1 MLAGM
6 EPIELAGRLG
16 LALAMAIFIGVAFEE
31 IYKRNE
37 PANPGGIRT
46 FPMLALLGSMLF
58 LLDPKSMLAFIVG
71 IPGVAAWL
79 YARIRTAPADQIDP
93 SSLVIPTAN
102 LLAYSLGPIAIT
114 QPPWVIVA
122 ASVTAV
128 LLLEGREPLHRL
140 VRTVPREE
148 VFTLGKFL
156 ILVGLILPLVPNHPV
171 VSWTPITPLQAWL
184 ALVAI
189 STLSYISYL
198 LQRYV
203 PRTGS
208 SLLPAVLGGIY
219 SSTATTVA
227 LARQQKQ
234 SDVPDSRLSAGIV
247 TATSIMYLRI
257 GIVVAIFDGQ
267 LALLLLPA
275 LMGLFLAGAVLAAFE
290 WNRRKTSTPSKAL
303 PATNPLQLP
312 TAVTFAAMF
321 VIVTIASAW
330 VRARYG
336 QTGVLGL
343 AAIAGATD
351 VDPFVLSLAQGS
363 VMGMTPHALAAAILI
378 AAASNNA
385 LKALYAVL
393 FGSLKACG
401 RPAVLLL
408 ALAVLGI
415 VVAASYLR

>member
-31 IYKRNE
+31 IYKRNA

-58 LLDPKSMLAFIVG
+58 LLEPKSMLAFIVG

-79 YARIRTAPADQIDP
+79 YARIRTAPADATDP

-114 QPPWVIVA
+114 QPPWIIVA

-203 PRTGS
+203 PKTR

-234 SDVPDSRLSAGIV
+234 SGVPDSRLSAGIV

-275 LMGLFLAGAVLAAFE
+275 LMGLFLVGAVLAAFE
-290 WNRRKTSTPSKAL
+290 WNRRSTSTPSKAL

-321 VIVTIASAW
+321 VIVTLASAW

-336 QTGVLGL
+336 ETGVLGL

-363 VMGMTPHALAAAILI
+363 VTEMTPHALAAAILI

-415 VVAASYLR
+415 AVAAGYLR

>member
-31 IYKRNE
+31 IYKRDA
-37 PANPGGIRT
+37 PSNPGGIRT

-58 LLDPKSMLAFIVG
+58 LLEPKSMLAFIVG
-71 IPGVAAWL
+71 MPGVAAWL
-79 YARIRTAPADQIDP
+79 YARIRAAPADQTDP

-128 LLLEGREPLHRL
+128 LLLESREALHAL

-171 VSWTPITPLQAWL
+171 VSWTPITPFQAWL

-203 PRTGS
+203 PRTR

-234 SDVPDSRLSAGIV
+234 SGVPNSRLSAGIV

-257 GIVVAIFDGQ
+257 GIVVAIFNAQ

-275 LMGLFLAGAVLAAFE
+275 LVGLFLVGAVLAAFE
-290 WNRRKTSTPSKAL
+290 WNRASTNTPTKDL

-321 VIVTIASAW
+321 VIIALASAW

-343 AAIAGATD
+343 AAISGATD

-363 VMGMTPHALAAAILI
+363 VTGMTLHALAAAILI
-378 AAASNNA
+378 AAASNKV

-415 VVAASYLR
+415 AVAASYLR

>member
-31 IYKRNE
+31 IYKRDA
-37 PANPGGIRT
+37 PSNPGGIRT

-58 LLDPKSMLAFIVG
+58 LLEPKSMLAFIVG
-71 IPGVAAWL
+71 MPGVAAWL
-79 YARIRTAPADQIDP
+79 YARIRAAPADQTDP

-128 LLLEGREPLHRL
+128 LLLESREALHAL

-171 VSWTPITPLQAWL
+171 VSWTPITPFQAWL

-203 PRTGS
+203 PRTR

-234 SDVPDSRLSAGIV
+234 SGVPNSRLSAGIV

-257 GIVVAIFDGQ
+257 GIVVAIFNAQ

-275 LMGLFLAGAVLAAFE
+275 LVGLFLVGAVLAAFE
-290 WNRRKTSTPSKAL
+290 WNRASTNTPTKDL

-321 VIVTIASAW
+321 VIIALASAW

-343 AAIAGATD
+343 AAISGATD

-363 VMGMTPHALAAAILI
+363 VTGMTLHALAAAILI
-378 AAASNNA
+378 AAASNNV

-415 VVAASYLR
+415 AVAASYLR

>member
-31 IYKRNE
+31 IYKRDA
-37 PANPGGIRT
+37 PSNPGGIRT

-58 LLDPKSMLAFIVG
+58 LLEPKSMLAFIVG
-71 IPGVAAWL
+71 MPGVAAWL
-79 YARIRTAPADQIDP
+79 YARIRAAPADQIDS

-128 LLLEGREPLHRL
+128 LLLEGREALHAL
-140 VRTVPREE
+140 VRTVAREE

-208 SLLPAVLGGIY
+208 LLPAVLGGIY

-234 SDVPDSRLSAGIV
+234 SGVPDSRLSAGIV

-257 GIVVAIFDGQ
+257 GVVVAIFDRQ

-290 WNRRKTSTPSKAL
+290 WNRRTTSAPSAAL

-312 TAVTFAAMF
+312 TAVTFAVMF
-321 VIVTIASAW
+321 VIITLASAW

-363 VMGMTPHALAAAILI
+363 VTGMTPRALAAAILI

-415 VVAASYLR
+415 AVAASYLY

>member
-31 IYKRNE
+31 IYKRDA
-37 PANPGGIRT
+37 PSNPGGIRT

-58 LLDPKSMLAFIVG
+58 LLEPKSMLAFIVG

-79 YARIRTAPADQIDP
+79 YARIRAAPADQTDP

-128 LLLEGREPLHRL
+128 LLLEGREALHAL

-203 PRTGS
+203 PKTG

-234 SDVPDSRLSAGIV
+234 SGVPDSRLSAGIV

-257 GIVVAIFDGQ
+257 GIVVAIFDAQ

-275 LMGLFLAGAVLAAFE
+275 LMGLFLVGAVLAAFE
-290 WNRRKTSTPSKAL
+290 WNRRSTSTPSKAL

-312 TAVTFAAMF
+312 TAVTFAVMF
-321 VIVTIASAW
+321 VIITLASAW

-363 VMGMTPHALAAAILI
+363 VTGMTPHALAAAILI

-415 VVAASYLR
+415 AVAASYLR

>member
-16 LALAMAIFIGVAFEE
+16 LALAMAVFIGVAFEE
-31 IYKRNE
+31 IYKRDA
-37 PANPGGIRT
+37 PSNPGGIRT

-58 LLDPKSMLAFIVG
+58 LLEPKSMLAFIVG
-71 IPGVAAWL
+71 MPGIAAWL
-79 YARIRTAPADQIDP
+79 YARIRAAPADQIDP

-128 LLLEGREPLHRL
+128 LLLESREALHKL

-156 ILVGLILPLVPNHPV
+156 ILVGLILPLLPNHPV

-208 SLLPAVLGGIY
+208 LLPAVLGGIY

-234 SDVPDSRLSAGIV
+234 SGVPDSRLSAGIV

-257 GIVVAIFDGQ
+257 GIVVAIFDAQ

-290 WNRRKTSTPSKAL
+290 WNRRSTSTPSAAL

-312 TAVTFAAMF
+312 TAVTFALMF
-321 VIVTIASAW
+321 VIITLASAW

-408 ALAVLGI
+408 ALAILGI

>member
-1 MLAGM
+1 
-6 EPIELAGRLG
+6 
-16 LALAMAIFIGVAFEE
+16 
-31 IYKRNE
+31 
-37 PANPGGIRT
+37 
-46 FPMLALLGSMLF
+46 
-58 LLDPKSMLAFIVG
+58 
-71 IPGVAAWL
+71 
-79 YARIRTAPADQIDP
+79 
-93 SSLVIPTAN
+93 
-102 LLAYSLGPIAIT
+102 
-114 QPPWVIVA
+114 
-122 ASVTAV
+122 
-128 LLLEGREPLHRL
+128 
-140 VRTVPREE
+140 
-148 VFTLGKFL
+148 
-156 ILVGLILPLVPNHPV
+156 LPLVPNHPV
-171 VSWTPITPLQAWL
+171 VSWTPITPFQAWL

-203 PRTGS
+203 PRTR

-234 SDVPDSRLSAGIV
+234 SGVPNSRLSAGIV

-257 GIVVAIFDGQ
+257 GIVVAIFNAQ

-275 LMGLFLAGAVLAAFE
+275 LVGLFLVGAVLAAFE
-290 WNRRKTSTPSKAL
+290 WNRASTNTPTKDL

-321 VIVTIASAW
+321 VIIALASAW

-343 AAIAGATD
+343 AAISGATD

-363 VMGMTPHALAAAILI
+363 VTGMTLHALAAAILI
-378 AAASNNA
+378 AAASNNV

-415 VVAASYLR
+415 AVAASYLR

>member
-31 IYKRNE
+31 IYKRDA
-37 PANPGGIRT
+37 PSNPGGIRT

-58 LLDPKSMLAFIVG
+58 LLEPKSMLAFIVG
-71 IPGVAAWL
+71 MPGVAAWL
-79 YARIRTAPADQIDP
+79 YARIRAAPADQTDP

-128 LLLEGREPLHRL
+128 LLLESREALHAL

-156 ILVGLILPLVPNHPV
+156 ILVGLILPMLPNHPV
-171 VSWTPITPLQAWL
+171 VGWTPITPLQAWL

-189 STLSYISYL
+189 STLSYVSYL

-203 PRTGS
+203 PRTR

-234 SDVPDSRLSAGIV
+234 SGVPNSRLSAGIV

-257 GIVVAIFDGQ
+257 GIVVAIFNAQ

-275 LMGLFLAGAVLAAFE
+275 LVGLFLVGAVLAAFE
-290 WNRRKTSTPSKAL
+290 WNRASTNTPTKDL

-321 VIVTIASAW
+321 VIIALASAW

-343 AAIAGATD
+343 AAISGATD

-363 VMGMTPHALAAAILI
+363 VTGMTLHALAAAILI
-378 AAASNNA
+378 AAASNNV

-415 VVAASYLR
+415 AVAASYLR

>member
-31 IYKRNE
+31 IYKRDE

-58 LLDPKSMLAFIVG
+58 LLEPRSLLAFIVG
-71 IPGVAAWL
+71 LPGVALWL
-79 YARIRTAPADQIDP
+79 YARIRAAPADATDP
-93 SSLVIPTAN
+93 SSLVIPTVN

-128 LLLEGREPLHRL
+128 LLLEGREVLHRL

-156 ILVGLILPLVPNHPV
+156 ILVGLILPLLPNHPV

-203 PRTGS
+203 PKSG
-208 SLLPAVLGGIY
+208 SLLPAILGGLY

-227 LARQQKQ
+227 LAREQKQ
-234 SDVPDSRLSAGIV
+234 SGVPDSRLSAGIV
-247 TATSIMYLRI
+247 TATTIMYLRI
-257 GIVVAIFDGQ
+257 GIVVAIFNAQ

-275 LMGLFLAGAVLAAFE
+275 LLGLFLAGAVLTAFE
-290 WNRRKTSTPSKAL
+290 WRRASTNTPTKTLTQS
-303 PATNPLQLP
+303 NPLQLP
-312 TAVTFAAMF
+312 TAVMFAAMF
-321 VIVTIASAW
+321 VAITLASGW

-336 QTGVLGL
+336 QSGVLSL

-363 VMGMTPHALAAAILI
+363 VTGMTPRALAAAILI
-378 AAASNNA
+378 AAASNNV

-393 FGSLKACG
+393 FGSLKACR
-401 RPAVLLL
+401 RPALLL
-408 ALAVLGI
+408 LSLAFLG
-415 VVAASYLR
+415 VAVAAAYLR

>member
-31 IYKRNE
+31 IYKRDA
-37 PANPGGIRT
+37 PSNPGGIRT

-58 LLDPKSMLAFIVG
+58 LLEPKSMLAFIVG

-79 YARIRTAPADQIDP
+79 YARIRAAPVDQIDP

-128 LLLEGREPLHRL
+128 LLLEGREALHAL

-208 SLLPAVLGGIY
+208 LLPAVLGGIY

-234 SDVPDSRLSAGIV
+234 SGVPDSRLSAGIV

-257 GIVVAIFDGQ
+257 GIVVAIFDAQ

-275 LMGLFLAGAVLAAFE
+275 LMGLFLVGAVLAAFE
-290 WNRRKTSTPSKAL
+290 WNRRSTSTPSKAL

-312 TAVTFAAMF
+312 TAVTFAVMF
-321 VIVTIASAW
+321 VIVTLASAW

-363 VMGMTPHALAAAILI
+363 VTGMTPHALAAAILI

-415 VVAASYLR
+415 AVAASYLR

>member
-1 MLAGM
+1 
-6 EPIELAGRLG
+6 
-16 LALAMAIFIGVAFEE
+16 
-31 IYKRNE
+31 
-37 PANPGGIRT
+37 
-46 FPMLALLGSMLF
+46 MLALLGSMLF
-58 LLDPKSMLAFIVG
+58 LLEPKSMLAFIVG
-71 IPGVAAWL
+71 MPGVAAWL
-79 YARIRTAPADQIDP
+79 YARIRAAPADQTDP

-128 LLLEGREPLHRL
+128 LLLESREALHAL

-171 VSWTPITPLQAWL
+171 VSWTPITPFQAWL

-203 PRTGS
+203 PRTR

-234 SDVPDSRLSAGIV
+234 SGVPNSRLSAGIV

-257 GIVVAIFDGQ
+257 GIVVAIFNAQ

-275 LMGLFLAGAVLAAFE
+275 LVGLFLVGAVLAAFE
-290 WNRRKTSTPSKAL
+290 WNRASTNTPTKDL

-321 VIVTIASAW
+321 VIIALASAW

-343 AAIAGATD
+343 AAISGATD

-363 VMGMTPHALAAAILI
+363 VTGMTLHALAAAILI
-378 AAASNNA
+378 AAASNNV

-415 VVAASYLR
+415 AVAASYLR

>member
-31 IYKRNE
+31 IYKRDA
-37 PANPGGIRT
+37 PSNPGGIRT

-58 LLDPKSMLAFIVG
+58 LLEPKSMLAFIVG

-79 YARIRTAPADQIDP
+79 YARIRAAPVDQIDP

-128 LLLEGREPLHRL
+128 LLLEGREALHAL

-203 PRTGS
+203 PKTG

-234 SDVPDSRLSAGIV
+234 SGVPDSRLSAGIV

-257 GIVVAIFDGQ
+257 GIVVAIFDAQ

-275 LMGLFLAGAVLAAFE
+275 LMGLFLVGAVLAAFE
-290 WNRRKTSTPSKAL
+290 WNRRSTSTPSKAL

-312 TAVTFAAMF
+312 TAVTFAVMF
-321 VIVTIASAW
+321 VIIALASAW

-343 AAIAGATD
+343 AAITGATD

-363 VMGMTPHALAAAILI
+363 VTGMTPHALAAAILI

-415 VVAASYLR
+415 AVAASYLR

>member
-16 LALAMAIFIGVAFEE
+16 LALAMAVFIGVAFEE
-31 IYKRNE
+31 IYKRDA
-37 PANPGGIRT
+37 PSNPGGIRT

-58 LLDPKSMLAFIVG
+58 LLEPKSMLAFIVG
-71 IPGVAAWL
+71 MPGIAAWL
-79 YARIRTAPADQIDP
+79 YARIRAAPADQIDP

-128 LLLEGREPLHRL
+128 LLLESREALHKL

-156 ILVGLILPLVPNHPV
+156 ILVGLILPLLPNHPV

-208 SLLPAVLGGIY
+208 LLPAVLGGIY

-234 SDVPDSRLSAGIV
+234 SGVPDSRLSAGIV

-257 GIVVAIFDGQ
+257 GIVVAIFDAQ

-290 WNRRKTSTPSKAL
+290 WNRRSTSTPSSCS
-303 PATNPLQLP
+303 
-312 TAVTFAAMF
+312 
-321 VIVTIASAW
+321 IS
-330 VRARYG
+330 
-336 QTGVLGL
+336 
-343 AAIAGATD
+343 
-351 VDPFVLSLAQGS
+351 SLWL
-363 VMGMTPHALAAAILI
+363 T
-378 AAASNNA
+378 
-385 LKALYAVL
+385 
-393 FGSLKACG
+393 
-401 RPAVLLL
+401 R
-408 ALAVLGI
+408 
-415 VVAASYLR
+415 RT

>member
-1 MLAGM
+1 
-6 EPIELAGRLG
+6 
-16 LALAMAIFIGVAFEE
+16 
-31 IYKRNE
+31 
-37 PANPGGIRT
+37 
-46 FPMLALLGSMLF
+46 MLALLGSMLF
-58 LLDPKSMLAFIVG
+58 LLEPKSMLAFIVG

-79 YARIRTAPADQIDP
+79 YARIRAAPVDQIDP

-128 LLLEGREPLHRL
+128 LLLEGREALHAL

-203 PRTGS
+203 PKTG

-234 SDVPDSRLSAGIV
+234 SGVPDSRLSAGIV

-257 GIVVAIFDGQ
+257 GIVVAIFDAQ

-275 LMGLFLAGAVLAAFE
+275 LMGLFLVGAVLAAFE
-290 WNRRKTSTPSKAL
+290 WNRRSTSTPSKAL

-312 TAVTFAAMF
+312 TAVTFAVMF
-321 VIVTIASAW
+321 VIITLASAW

-363 VMGMTPHALAAAILI
+363 VTGMTPHALAAAILI

-415 VVAASYLR
+415 AVAASYLR

>member
-31 IYKRNE
+31 IYKRDA
-37 PANPGGIRT
+37 PSNPGGIRT

-58 LLDPKSMLAFIVG
+58 LLEPKSMLAFIVG
-71 IPGVAAWL
+71 MPGVAAWL
-79 YARIRTAPADQIDP
+79 YARIRAAPADQTDP

-128 LLLEGREPLHRL
+128 LLLESREALHAL

-171 VSWTPITPLQAWL
+171 VSWTPITPFQAWL

-343 AAIAGATD
+343 AAISGATD

-363 VMGMTPHALAAAILI
+363 VTGMTLHALAAAILI
-378 AAASNNA
+378 AAASNNV

-415 VVAASYLR
+415 AVAASYLR

>member
-31 IYKRNE
+31 IYKRDA
-37 PANPGGIRT
+37 PSNPGGIRT

-58 LLDPKSMLAFIVG
+58 LLEPKSMLAFIVG
-71 IPGVAAWL
+71 MPGVAAWL
-79 YARIRTAPADQIDP
+79 YARIRAAPADQTDP
-93 SSLVIPTAN
+93 SSLVIPTVN

-114 QPPWVIVA
+114 QPPWIIVA

-128 LLLEGREPLHRL
+128 LLLEGRDALHAL
-140 VRTVPREE
+140 VRTVAREE
-148 VFTLGKFL
+148 IFTLGKFL

-171 VSWTPITPLQAWL
+171 VSWTPITPLQVWL

-234 SDVPDSRLSAGIV
+234 SGVFDSRLSAGIV

-257 GIVVAIFDGQ
+257 GIVVAIFDAQ

-275 LMGLFLAGAVLAAFE
+275 LLGLFLVGAVMAAFE
-290 WNRRKTSTPSKAL
+290 WHRASTNAPSKAL
-303 PATNPLQLP
+303 PVNNPLQLP

-393 FGSLKACG
+393 FGSPKACR

-408 ALAVLGI
+408 ALAVLG
-415 VVAASYLR
+415 VAVAASYLH

>member
-31 IYKRNE
+31 IYKRDA
-37 PANPGGIRT
+37 PSNPGGIRT

-58 LLDPKSMLAFIVG
+58 LLEPKSMLAFIVG
-71 IPGVAAWL
+71 MPGVAAWL
-79 YARIRTAPADQIDP
+79 YARIRAAPADQIDP

-128 LLLEGREPLHRL
+128 LLLESREALHAL

-171 VSWTPITPLQAWL
+171 VSWTPITPFQAWL

-203 PRTGS
+203 PKTG

-234 SDVPDSRLSAGIV
+234 SGVPDSRLSAGIV

-257 GIVVAIFDGQ
+257 GIVVAIFDAQ

-290 WNRRKTSTPSKAL
+290 WNRRSTSAPSAAL

-312 TAVTFAAMF
+312 TAVTFAVMF
-321 VIVTIASAW
+321 VIITLASAW

-363 VMGMTPHALAAAILI
+363 VTGMTPHALAAAILI

-408 ALAVLGI
+408 ALAILGI
-415 VVAASYLR
+415 AVAAGYLR

>member
-1 MLAGM
+1 
-6 EPIELAGRLG
+6 
-16 LALAMAIFIGVAFEE
+16 MAIFIGVAFEE
-31 IYKRNE
+31 IYKRDA
-37 PANPGGIRT
+37 PSNPGGIRT

-58 LLDPKSMLAFIVG
+58 LLEPKSMLAFIVG
-71 IPGVAAWL
+71 MPGVAAWL
-79 YARIRTAPADQIDP
+79 YARIRAAPADQTDP

-128 LLLEGREPLHRL
+128 LLLESREALHAL

-171 VSWTPITPLQAWL
+171 VSWTPITPFQAWL

-203 PRTGS
+203 PRTR

-234 SDVPDSRLSAGIV
+234 SGVPNSRLSAGIV

-257 GIVVAIFDGQ
+257 GIVVAIFNAQ

-275 LMGLFLAGAVLAAFE
+275 LVGLFLVGAVLAAFE
-290 WNRRKTSTPSKAL
+290 WNRASTNTPTKDL

-321 VIVTIASAW
+321 VIIALASAW

-343 AAIAGATD
+343 AAIYGATD

-363 VMGMTPHALAAAILI
+363 VTGMTLHALAAAILI
-378 AAASNNA
+378 AAASNNV

-415 VVAASYLR
+415 AVAASYLR

>member
-16 LALAMAIFIGVAFEE
+16 LALAMAIFIGLAFEE
-31 IYKRNE
+31 IYKRDA
-37 PANPGGIRT
+37 PSNPGGIRT

-58 LLDPKSMLAFIVG
+58 LLEPKSMLAFIVG
-71 IPGVAAWL
+71 MPGVAAWL
-79 YARIRTAPADQIDP
+79 YARIRAAPADQIDP

-128 LLLEGREPLHRL
+128 LLLEGREALHAL

-171 VSWTPITPLQAWL
+171 VSWTPITPFQAWL

-203 PRTGS
+203 PKTG

-234 SDVPDSRLSAGIV
+234 SGVPDSRLSAGIV

-257 GIVVAIFDGQ
+257 GIVVAIFDAQ

-290 WNRRKTSTPSKAL
+290 WNRRSTSAPSAAL

-312 TAVTFAAMF
+312 TAVTFAVMF
-321 VIVTIASAW
+321 VIITLASAW

-363 VMGMTPHALAAAILI
+363 VTGMTPHALAAAILI

-408 ALAVLGI
+408 ALAILGI
-415 VVAASYLR
+415 AVAAGYLR

>member
-31 IYKRNE
+31 IYKRDA
-37 PANPGGIRT
+37 PSNPGGIRT

-58 LLDPKSMLAFIVG
+58 LLEPKSMLAFIVG

-79 YARIRTAPADQIDP
+79 YARIRAAPVDQIDP

-128 LLLEGREPLHRL
+128 LLLEGREALHAL

-203 PRTGS
+203 PKTG

-234 SDVPDSRLSAGIV
+234 SGVPDSRLSAGIV

-257 GIVVAIFDGQ
+257 GIVVAIFDAQ

-275 LMGLFLAGAVLAAFE
+275 LMGLFLVGAVLAAFE
-290 WNRRKTSTPSKAL
+290 WNRRSTSTPSKAL

-312 TAVTFAAMF
+312 TAVTFAVMF
-321 VIVTIASAW
+321 VIVTLASAW

-363 VMGMTPHALAAAILI
+363 VTGMTPHALAAAILI

-415 VVAASYLR
+415 AVAASYLR

>member
-31 IYKRNE
+31 IYKRNA
-37 PANPGGIRT
+37 PSNPGGIRT

-58 LLDPKSMLAFIVG
+58 LLEPKSMLAFIVG
-71 IPGVAAWL
+71 MPGVAAWL
-79 YARIRTAPADQIDP
+79 YARIRAAPADQIDS

-128 LLLEGREPLHRL
+128 LLLESREALHAL

-156 ILVGLILPLVPNHPV
+156 ILVGLILPLLPNHPV

-208 SLLPAVLGGIY
+208 LLPAVLGGIY

-234 SDVPDSRLSAGIV
+234 SGVPDSRLSAGII

-257 GIVVAIFDGQ
+257 GIVVAIFDAQ

-290 WNRRKTSTPSKAL
+290 WNRRSTSAPSAAL

-312 TAVTFAAMF
+312 TAVTFAVMF
-321 VIVTIASAW
+321 VVITLASAW

-363 VMGMTPHALAAAILI
+363 VTGMTPHALAAAILI

>member
-31 IYKRNE
+31 IYKRDA
-37 PANPGGIRT
+37 PSNPGGIRT

-58 LLDPKSMLAFIVG
+58 LLEPKSMLAFIVG

-79 YARIRTAPADQIDP
+79 YARIRAAPVDQIDP

-128 LLLEGREPLHRL
+128 LLLEGREALHAL

-203 PRTGS
+203 PKTG

-227 LARQQKQ
+227 LARQQKR
-234 SDVPDSRLSAGIV
+234 SGVPDSRLSAGIV

-257 GIVVAIFDGQ
+257 GIVVAIFDAQ

-275 LMGLFLAGAVLAAFE
+275 LMGLFLVGAVLAAFE
-290 WNRRKTSTPSKAL
+290 WNRRSTSTPSKAL

-312 TAVTFAAMF
+312 TAVTFAVMF
-321 VIVTIASAW
+321 VIVTLASAW

-363 VMGMTPHALAAAILI
+363 VTGMTPHALAAAILI

-415 VVAASYLR
+415 AVAASYLR

>member
-31 IYKRNE
+31 IYKRDA
-37 PANPGGIRT
+37 PSNPGGIRT

-58 LLDPKSMLAFIVG
+58 LLEPKSMLAFIVG
-71 IPGVAAWL
+71 MPGVAAWL
-79 YARIRTAPADQIDP
+79 YARIRAAPADQTDP

-128 LLLEGREPLHRL
+128 LLLEGREALHAL

-171 VSWTPITPLQAWL
+171 VSWTPITPFQAWL

-203 PRTGS
+203 PKTG

-234 SDVPDSRLSAGIV
+234 SGVPDSRLSAGIV

-257 GIVVAIFDGQ
+257 GIVVAIFDAQ

-290 WNRRKTSTPSKAL
+290 WNRRSTSAPSAAL

-312 TAVTFAAMF
+312 TAVTFAVMF
-321 VIVTIASAW
+321 VIITLASAW

-363 VMGMTPHALAAAILI
+363 VTGMTPHALAAAILI

-408 ALAVLGI
+408 ALAILGI
-415 VVAASYLR
+415 AVAAGYLR

>member
-31 IYKRNE
+31 IYKRDA
-37 PANPGGIRT
+37 PSNPGGIRT

-58 LLDPKSMLAFIVG
+58 LLEPKSMLAFIVG

-79 YARIRTAPADQIDP
+79 YARIRAAPADQIDP

-128 LLLEGREPLHRL
+128 LLLEGREALHAL

-203 PRTGS
+203 PKTG

-234 SDVPDSRLSAGIV
+234 SGVPDSRLSAGIV

-257 GIVVAIFDGQ
+257 GIVVAIFDAQ

-275 LMGLFLAGAVLAAFE
+275 LMGLFLVGAVLAAFE
-290 WNRRKTSTPSKAL
+290 WNRRSTSTPSKAL

-312 TAVTFAAMF
+312 TAVTFAVMF
-321 VIVTIASAW
+321 VIVTLASAW

-363 VMGMTPHALAAAILI
+363 VTGMTPHALAAAILI

-415 VVAASYLR
+415 AVAASYLR

>member
-46 FPMLALLGSMLF
+46 FPLLALLGSMLF
-58 LLDPKSMLAFIVG
+58 LLEPKSLLAFIVG
-71 IPGVAAWL
+71 LPGVALWL
-79 YARIRTAPADQIDP
+79 YARIRTAPADATDP

-114 QPPWVIVA
+114 QPPWIIVA
-122 ASVTAV
+122 ASVAAV

-156 ILVGLILPLVPNHPV
+156 ILVGLILPMLPNHPV
-171 VSWTPITPLQAWL
+171 VGWTPITPLQAWL

-189 STLSYISYL
+189 STLSYVSYL

-203 PRTGS
+203 PRTGT
-208 SLLPAVLGGIY
+208 LLPAVLGGLY

-234 SDVPDSRLSAGIV
+234 SGVPDSRLSAGIV
-247 TATSIMYLRI
+247 TATTIMYLRI
-257 GIVVAIFDGQ
+257 GIVVAIFNAQ

-275 LMGLFLAGAVLAAFE
+275 LLGLFLAGAVLAAFE
-290 WNRRKTSTPSKAL
+290 WYRASTNTPPKAL
-303 PATNPLQLP
+303 PETNPLQLP
-312 TAVTFAAMF
+312 TAIMFAAMF
-321 VIVTIASAW
+321 IVITLASGW

-336 QTGVLGL
+336 QSGVLSL
-343 AAIAGATD
+343 AAIAGTTD

-363 VMGMTPHALAAAILI
+363 VTGMTPRALAAAILI
-378 AAASNNA
+378 AAASNNV

-408 ALAVLGI
+408 TLAVLGI
-415 VVAASYLR
+415 AVAAGYLR

>member
-1 MLAGM
+1 
-6 EPIELAGRLG
+6 
-16 LALAMAIFIGVAFEE
+16 MAIFIGVAFEE
-31 IYKRNE
+31 IYKRDA
-37 PANPGGIRT
+37 PSNPGGIRT

-58 LLDPKSMLAFIVG
+58 LLEPKSMLAFIVG

-79 YARIRTAPADQIDP
+79 YARIRAAPVDQIDP

-128 LLLEGREPLHRL
+128 LLLEGREALHAL

-203 PRTGS
+203 PKTG

-234 SDVPDSRLSAGIV
+234 SGVPDSRLSAGIV

-257 GIVVAIFDGQ
+257 GIVVAIFDAQ

-275 LMGLFLAGAVLAAFE
+275 LMGLFLVGAVLAAFE
-290 WNRRKTSTPSKAL
+290 WNRRSTSTPSKAL

-312 TAVTFAAMF
+312 TAVTFAVMF
-321 VIVTIASAW
+321 VIVTLASAW

-363 VMGMTPHALAAAILI
+363 VTGMTPHALAAAILI

-415 VVAASYLR
+415 AVAASYLR

>member
-31 IYKRNE
+31 IYKRDA
-37 PANPGGIRT
+37 PSNPGGIRT

-58 LLDPKSMLAFIVG
+58 LLEPKSMLAFIVG
-71 IPGVAAWL
+71 MPGVAAWL
-79 YARIRTAPADQIDP
+79 YARIRAAPADQTDP

-128 LLLEGREPLHRL
+128 LLLESREALHAL

-171 VSWTPITPLQAWL
+171 VSWTPITPFQAWL

-203 PRTGS
+203 PRTR
-208 SLLPAVLGGIY
+208 SLLHAVLGGIY

-234 SDVPDSRLSAGIV
+234 SGVPNSRLSAGIV

-257 GIVVAIFDGQ
+257 GIVVAIFNAQ

-275 LMGLFLAGAVLAAFE
+275 LVGLFLVGAVLAAFE
-290 WNRRKTSTPSKAL
+290 WNRASTNTPTKDL

-321 VIVTIASAW
+321 VIIALASAW

-343 AAIAGATD
+343 AAISGATD

-363 VMGMTPHALAAAILI
+363 VTGMTLHALAAAILI
-378 AAASNNA
+378 AAASNNV

-415 VVAASYLR
+415 AVAASYLR

>member
-1 MLAGM
+1 M

-31 IYKRNE
+31 IYKRDA
-37 PANPGGIRT
+37 PSNPGGIRT

-58 LLDPKSMLAFIVG
+58 LLEPKSMLAFIVG
-71 IPGVAAWL
+71 MPGVAAWL
-79 YARIRTAPADQIDP
+79 YARIRAAPADQTDP

-128 LLLEGREPLHRL
+128 LLLESREALHAL

-171 VSWTPITPLQAWL
+171 VSWTPITPFQAWL

-203 PRTGS
+203 PRTR

-234 SDVPDSRLSAGIV
+234 SGVPNSRLSAGIV

-257 GIVVAIFDGQ
+257 GIVVAIFNAQ

-275 LMGLFLAGAVLAAFE
+275 LVGLFLVGAVLAAFE
-290 WNRRKTSTPSKAL
+290 WNRASTNTPTKDL

-321 VIVTIASAW
+321 VIIALASAW

-343 AAIAGATD
+343 AAISGATD

-363 VMGMTPHALAAAILI
+363 VTGMTLHALAAAILI
-378 AAASNNA
+378 AAASNNV

-415 VVAASYLR
+415 AVAASYLR

>member
-31 IYKRNE
+31 IYKRDA
-37 PANPGGIRT
+37 PSNPGGIRT

-58 LLDPKSMLAFIVG
+58 LLEPKSMLAFIVG

-79 YARIRTAPADQIDP
+79 YARIRAAPVDQIDP

-128 LLLEGREPLHRL
+128 LLLEGREALHAL

-156 ILVGLILPLVPNHPV
+156 ILVGLILPMLPNHPV

-203 PRTGS
+203 PKTG

-234 SDVPDSRLSAGIV
+234 SGVPDSRLSAGIV

-257 GIVVAIFDGQ
+257 GIVVAIFDAQ

-275 LMGLFLAGAVLAAFE
+275 LMGLFLVGAVLAAFE
-290 WNRRKTSTPSKAL
+290 WNRRSTSTPSKAL

-312 TAVTFAAMF
+312 TAVTFAVMF
-321 VIVTIASAW
+321 VIVTLASAW

-363 VMGMTPHALAAAILI
+363 VTGMTPHALAAAILI

-415 VVAASYLR
+415 AVAASYLR